1 MVVRLGTSR
10 CVHTAPAAVAAR
22 GAFVRV
28 HGRAVCTVLRD
39 PHRRALRACV
49 HAGGKT
55 KKRKGRKKRVKQAGA
70 VKLIDEDDDWRTYA
84 PKAVA
89 NMDFHTADQGGAC
102 P

>member
-1 MVVRLGTSR
+1 M
-10 CVHTAPAAVAAR
+10 
-22 GAFVRV
+22 
-28 HGRAVCTVLRD
+28 
-39 PHRRALRACV
+39 